1 MADERDRWLDRAAA
15 DKLLRGEPPLG
26 PDADPRDRAAAARL
40 RTALDAL
47 TPPLAPGRELPG
59 EAAALSAFRAAHG
72 VERPGT
78 SPQDRADADPTGE
91 RDVLVDLAPA
101 PPVRVRVPA
110 PRRRGAPVRLGLAAA
125 LASVAVGGLA
135 ATVGTGLLDRPTHE
149 AAGPLPSVSVGA
161 DSDPTASGDLVGPT
175 RTAPQARPTT
185 PARDGAGGATAGLP
199 GVSPTP
205 DAGSRMTPET
215 VAGPTAGPI
224 ATNSGPDGTDGTDGT
239 VDDRPDEKG
248 FGNSTPSGGGKDRD
262 REGGVRAAKDLCEE
276 YRMGHIVGERRD
288 HLIRLAKNRAN
299 IARFCEALLDGTDVT
314 KSGPGSNDGS
324 TVPQSPTLNPGGALG
339 FRTKR

>member
-15 DKLLRGEPPLG
+15 DRLLRGEPALG

-59 EAAALSAFRAAHG
+59 EAAALAAFRAAHG
-72 VERPGT
+72 ADRPGT
-78 SPQDRADADPTGE
+78 SPTERADADPTAE

-110 PRRRGAPVRLGLAAA
+110 PRRRAAPVRLGLAAA

-161 DSDPTASGDLVGPT
+161 DSDPTASADLVGPSP
-175 RTAPQARPTT
+175 TAPQPRPTT
-185 PARDGAGGATAGLP
+185 PMRDAGGATAGTP

-215 VAGPTAGPI
+215 VGGPTAGPI
-224 ATNSGPDGTDGTDGT
+224 ATGSDPVGTDDTAAE
-239 VDDRPDEKG
+239 RPDEKG
-248 FGNSTPSGGGKDRD
+248 FGTSTPSGGGKERE
-262 REGGVRAAKDLCEE
+262 REGRVRAARDLCEE

-288 HLIRLAKNRAN
+288 NLIRLAKNRAN
-299 IARFCEALLDGTDVT
+299 IARFCEALLDGTEAT
-314 KSGPGSNDGS
+314 RNGPGSNDGG
-324 TVPQSPTLNPGGALG
+324 TVPQSPTLNPSGALG
-339 FRTKR
+339 FRTKS

>member
-15 DKLLRGEPPLG
+15 DRLLRGEPPLG

-47 TPPLAPGRELPG
+47 TPPMAPGRELPG
-59 EAAALSAFRAAHG
+59 EAAALAAFRKAHG
-72 VERPGT
+72 VARPGT
-78 SPQDRADADPTGE
+78 SPTERADADPTAE
-91 RDVLVDLAPA
+91 RDVLVDLVPA

-110 PRRRGAPVRLGLAAA
+110 PRRRAAPVRLGLAAA

-135 ATVGTGLLDRPTHE
+135 ATVGTGLLDRPAHE
-149 AAGPLPSVSVGA
+149 AAGPLPSVSVGV
-161 DSDPTASGDLVGPT
+161 DSDPTASGDLVGPSP
-175 RTAPQARPTT
+175 TAPQPRPTT
-185 PARDGAGGATAGLP
+185 PMRDGGGATAGSP
-199 GVSPTP
+199 GVSATP
-205 DAGSRMTPET
+205 DGGSRMTPET
-215 VAGPTAGPI
+215 VGGPTAGPI
-224 ATNSGPDGTDGTDGT
+224 ATSSGPVGTDDTAQE
-239 VDDRPDEKG
+239 RPDEKG
-248 FGNSTPSGGGKDRD
+248 FGNSTPAGGGKDRE
-262 REGGVRAAKDLCEE
+262 RESRVRAARDLCEE

-299 IARFCEALLDGTDVT
+299 IARFCEALLDGPEGT

-339 FRTKR
+339 FRTKS

>member
-1 MADERDRWLDRAAA
+1 MADERDRWLDKAAA
-15 DKLLRGEPPLG
+15 DRLLRGEPALG

-59 EAAALSAFRAAHG
+59 EAAALAAFRAAHG
-72 VERPGT
+72 VDRSATGPA
-78 SPQDRADADPTGE
+78 DRADAERPTGRE
-91 RDVLVDLAPA
+91 FLVDLVPA

-135 ATVGTGLLDRPTHE
+135 ATAGAGLLDRPTHE

-161 DSDPTASGDLVGPT
+161 DSDPTAYGDLVGPT
-175 RTAPQARPTT
+175 RSAPQPRPTT
-185 PARDGAGGATAGLP
+185 PLRDGGGSTTRAP

-205 DAGSRMTPET
+205 DGGSRMTPET
-215 VAGPTAGPI
+215 IGGSTAGPI
-224 ATNSGPDGTDGTDGT
+224 ATGSGPVGTDD
-239 VDDRPDEKG
+239 VAEERPDEKG
-248 FGNSTPSGGGKDRD
+248 FGNSTPDGAGKDRD
-262 REGGVRAAKDLCEE
+262 REVRIRAARDLCEE

-299 IARFCEALLDGTDVT
+299 IARFCEDLLDGPGGV
-314 KSGPGSNDGS
+314 KNSPGSNAGGD
-324 TVPQSPTLNPGGALG
+324 VPQSPTLNPGGALG
-339 FRTKR
+339 FRTKS